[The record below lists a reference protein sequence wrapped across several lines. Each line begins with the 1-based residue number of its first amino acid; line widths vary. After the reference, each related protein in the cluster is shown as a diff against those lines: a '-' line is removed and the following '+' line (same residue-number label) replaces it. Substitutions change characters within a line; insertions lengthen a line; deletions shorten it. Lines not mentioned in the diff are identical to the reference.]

1 MNRPVVA
8 LGAAHS
14 GRPLRS
20 RSRMLTVFRC
30 TLQRTVAL
38 LEAIMDHRVEDFV
51 HRQNLARFKR
61 QLDNASDDAER
72 KVLQALLSEEELK
85 QPKVNRG

>member
-1 MNRPVVA
+1 MQAGLCDLSPGANRLP
-8 LGAAHS
+8 LHS
-14 GRPLRS
+14 
-20 RSRMLTVFRC
+20 TAD
-30 TLQRTVAL
+30 VAL
-38 LEAIMDHRVEDFV
+38 LEPIMDHRLDDFV

-72 KVLQALLSEEELK
+72 KMLQALLLEEELK